1 MPARSRPLSQQRRPL
16 GLAARAMLFTAAT
29 MSASAAIAALALAAL
44 AATAWSWIAFGL
56 GLAVA
61 IALAC
66 WSARRL
72 ALPLQMVVAY
82 ALQLVREKHVL
93 PLKLR
98 TGGAAELL
106 AEALN
111 TLNARLEAATRRARE
126 VAFIDPATQ
135 LPNQSGFQ
143 HEVDARLMAPASKRV
158 ALVAVF
164 ELRRWAQ
171 LAQQEPSSAQRLLR
185 TLAERFAVAV
195 RAAAIE
201 AGEGEFLAARLGVN
215 EFAACLFAPGSA
227 AHGRRF
233 LERVIAALN
242 QPLEWRGHLWSPAA
256 RAGGA
261 FAPHHG
267 GDSETL
273 IRRARLAA
281 GAAELAPTRARVFSA
296 TLDRETSAKLTLE
309 RELRSGIERGEFCAY
324 FQPKLNFHSGRIEAC
339 EALARWTRPDQ
350 TIVGP
355 GRFIPVA
362 EESGMI
368 GPLADAILRDA
379 CWKAAAWARAG
390 HSIKVAVNISALQFR
405 NEDFAANVLRT
416 VSSAG
421 LSPHCLELEIT
432 ESAIMEDPER
442 TARAIAPL
450 REAGIGLAIDDFG
463 CGHSSLSALSKLPF
477 DVIKIDQQFVRA
489 LRHGDGH
496 AAAIIDM
503 ILALART
510 LGMEVVAEGVEERA
524 EADFMAARGCQW
536 GQGFLYG
543 AAVPAREF
551 AAMLHRQAASAAA

>member
-1 MPARSRPLSQQRRPL
+1 MPAPTRSPIQHRRPL
-16 GLAARAMLFTAAT
+16 GLAARATLFIGAAML
-29 MSASAAIAALALAAL
+29 ASAAIAAVAMATLSWAVLTLGL
-44 AATAWSWIAFGL
+44 AAT
-56 GLAVA
+56 

-66 WSARRL
+66 AMAWRS
-72 ALPLQMVVAY
+72 ALPLQAVVAY
-82 ALQLVREKHVL
+82 ARKLVREKHVL

-98 TGGAAELL
+98 TGGATEEL

-111 TLNARLEAATRRARE
+111 TLNARLEASTRRARE
-126 VAFIDPATQ
+126 IAFIDQTTQ
-135 LPNQSGFQ
+135 LPNQHGFQ
-143 HEVDARLMAPASKRV
+143 HEIDARLMAPGSTRV

-171 LAQQEPSSAQRLLR
+171 LAQSQEPSLAQRLLR
-185 TLAERFAVAV
+185 TLAERFADAV
-195 RAAAIE
+195 RTAASE
-201 AGEGEFLAARLGVN
+201 AGEGAFLAARLGAD
-215 EFAACLFAPGSA
+215 EFAACVFAPASP
-227 AHGRRF
+227 AHGKRF
-233 LERVIAALN
+233 LERVVAALN

-273 IRRARLAA
+273 IRRARLAG
-281 GAAELAPTRARVFSA
+281 GAAELAPTRARLFTA
-296 TLDRETSAKLTLE
+296 ALDRETAAKLSLE
-309 RELRSGIERGEFCAY
+309 RELRSGIERGEFRAY
-324 FQPKLNFHSGRIEAC
+324 FQPKLNYHSGKIEAC

-355 GRFIPVA
+355 GRFIPAA
-362 EESGMI
+362 EESGLI

-390 HSIKVAVNISALQFR
+390 RPIKVAVNVSALQFR
-405 NEDFAANVLRT
+405 NEDFAQGVLRT

-450 REAGIGLAIDDFG
+450 RAAGIGLAIDDFG

-477 DVIKIDQQFVRA
+477 DVIKIDQQFIRA
-489 LRHGDGH
+489 LRRGDGH
-496 AAAIIDM
+496 AGAIIDM

-510 LGMEVVAEGVEERA
+510 LGMEVVAEGVEETA

-551 AAMLHRQAASAAA
+551 EALLHRQGINAAA